1 MVVHLID
8 SPGHV
13 DFSAEVTA
21 SLLLCDAAIVV
32 VDAVEGL
39 CARTHSLVREAFLH
53 RLTPVLVINK
63 VDRLCTQL
71 RLDASEAYVR
81 IRELI
86 ESLNAVCAANAAAS
100 DEGRHR
106 SPDGDARDADAA
118 WAFDPCAGNVIF
130 ASALHG
136 WGFTVPSLA
145 RSLFRSKAVP
155 LKPPVMRRYLFGNFK
170 YDAATSKV
178 WKWKSASANPG
189 TPIFAEFGLGPLWRA
204 SRRRRWE

>member
-1 MVVHLID
+1 
-8 SPGHV
+8 
-13 DFSAEVTA
+13 
-21 SLLLCDAAIVV
+21 
-32 VDAVEGL
+32 
-39 CARTHSLVREAFLH
+39 
-53 RLTPVLVINK
+53 VINK

-86 ESLNAVCAANAAAS
+86 ESLKAVCAANSAAS
-100 DEGRHR
+100 DKGRLL
-106 SPDGDARDADAA
+106 DEDARDAA

-189 TPIFAEFGLGPLWRA
+189 TPMFAEFGLGPLWEIYEGVSQA
-204 SRRRRWE
+204 SLGMKSELVRLCLHLRSSSCGDNLETNLRYAREAFRRKRR